1 VARTFLFFY
10 ALVLHLLV
18 FATLWHFAHATHGE
32 CGGGSGGGNSLLSL
46 HDTAGDP
53 RVITGSTFD
62 RLISTSLRGATA
74 AAGGGTV
81 ATPTT

>member
-32 CGGGSGGGNSLLSL
+32 CGGGAGGGTLLDL
-46 HDTAGDP
+46 HHTAGDP
-53 RVITGSTFD
+53 RTVAGSTFD
-62 RLISTSLRGATA
+62 RLVPNALRGAQDA
-74 AAGGGTV
+74 A
-81 ATPTT
+81 PRTT